1 MWNLGDASN
10 TLPFSGPEEVQT
22 SMSFQYPLPSESSS
36 NLIPGYHHP
45 SLNHVQPPSPA
56 QVKSPG
62 INGRE
67 VAPAFESAKVKRSM
81 STPNIQGQAS
91 ADAAALAL
99 SAEKRRNKLG
109 YHRTSVACGHCR
121 RRKIRCIAAPGDAH
135 SRCSNCIR
143 LKKDCQFF
151 AVDAQPPVLE
161 SQRRAS
167 RTQSG
172 AERASEEPSSP
183 STSTGQV
190 LEIPQTLPYLHLGMP
205 PIQDLGGPQMK
216 RQRTESFS
224 PESTGK
230 GFLPPSLIN
239 PVVVT
244 TSRNLEYTQPSDH
257 GTTNWMATELSPSTT
272 DPKMETSQSYWR
284 INTHASPI
292 TPAFSPFTPNLQI
305 PPWTPHAE
313 ASPRE
318 DNWSAPQRSISYGNL
333 EGLHTLHQ
341 STQYAAYTQ
350 PPPSNDHYTTKPRV
364 LQSSPMYP
372 PLMQT
377 SSSMVASHEPLSATP
392 SEPHQHPH
400 SAQPLPPSSFPNWQ
414 QQFYSYQ
421 KSASAGPDHYPGW
434 NGPPA
439 GPPHE
444 GGNAPLPPN
453 YGYEDPSHGVFYQS
467 QHPGR

>member
-1 MWNLGDASN
+1 MAVAIQAPFDSKFGMWNLGDASN
-10 TLPFSGPEEVQT
+10 TVPFSGPEEVQT
-22 SMSFQYPLPSESSS
+22 SMSFPYPLPLESSS
-36 NLIPGYHHP
+36 NLIPGYHHS

-56 QVKSPG
+56 QIKSPG
-62 INGRE
+62 INGRG

-135 SRCSNCIR
+135 NRCSNCIR

-167 RTQSG
+167 RTQIG
-172 AERASEEPSSP
+172 AERASEESSSP
-183 STSTGQV
+183 STSTG
-190 LEIPQTLPYLHLGMP
+190 
-205 PIQDLGGPQMK
+205 QDLGGPQMK

-230 GFLPPSLIN
+230 GFLPSSLIN
-239 PVVVT
+239 PAVVT
-244 TSRNLEYTQPSDH
+244 SSRNLEYTQSADH
-257 GTTNWMATELSPSTT
+257 GTTNWMATDLSPSTT

-318 DNWSAPQRSISYGNL
+318 DNWSAPQRSISYSNL

-350 PPPSNDHYTTKPRV
+350 PLPSNDHYTTKPRV

-392 SEPHQHPH
+392 SEPHQHPP
-400 SAQPLPPSSFPNWQ
+400 SAQPLPPASFPNWQ

-421 KSASAGPDHYPGW
+421 KPASAGPDHYPGW

-444 GGNAPLPPN
+444 GGNAPLPPD
-453 YGYEDPSHGVFYQS
+453 YGYGDPTHGVFYQS